1 MDCSYFFT
9 WDTKYA
15 CVDEKEALLCGVSDG
30 KQRFDLSALARHSGR
45 PTARSV
51 CARARSLGSFPRA
64 RLEML
69 LQFSLSANCIVAFP
83 RSSRSSMNYQK

>member
-1 MDCSYFFT
+1 MFTGEVDCSYFFT

-45 PTARSV
+45 PTAHSV
-51 CARARSLGSFPRA
+51 CARERSLASFPTSTFGNA
-64 RLEML
+64 VTLFL
-69 LQFSLSANCIVAFP
+69 VN
-83 RSSRSSMNYQK
+83 